1 MRLVSTSASPATHA
15 ATFPAQAATCPLQPH
30 AAEGMTQGP
39 AASDQRIEDATVAVD
54 GVSVRYGRLTALDS
68 VSLRVHEGE
77 IVCLLGPSGSGK
89 SSLLRV
95 IAGVERPS
103 GGRVLL
109 NGAEVAGPGAFVDPE
124 NRRVGMVFQDYALF
138 PHLTVAANVAFGL
151 RGVTR
156 VEADR
161 IVAAMLDRVGLARYA
176 GSYPHMLSGGE
187 RQRVALARA
196 LAPRPRVLLMDEPF
210 SSLDGQLRDQVRQQT
225 LELLRETGT
234 TTIVVTHDP
243 EEAMR
248 IADRVALLNKG
259 RIVQCGCAAELYS
272 CPATPFVARTF
283 GDVNEFR
290 GRCMNGRVTTA
301 LGTFPAPHLAEN
313 ACASVCIRPQ
323 HVRVAAQT
331 RGIHAH
337 VVRTACLGEV
347 DHVVLAV
354 DGCDRPVSL
363 RAFGRT
369 HLEPADSVF
378 LDVDPRDVMILPQD
392 AD

>member
-1 MRLVSTSASPATHA
+1 VAL
-15 ATFPAQAATCPLQPH
+15 
-30 AAEGMTQGP
+30 
-39 AASDQRIEDATVAVD
+39 RIDTVT
-54 GVSVRYGRLTALDS
+54 VRYGRLLALDR
-68 VSLRVHEGE
+68 VSIEVNDGE
-77 IVCLLGPSGSGK
+77 ILCLLGPSGSGK

-103 GGRVLL
+103 SGRVTL
-109 NGAEVAGPGAFVDPE
+109 NGAECAGPGAFIDPE

-151 RGVTR
+151 RGLGRAESDR
-156 VEADR
+156 V
-161 IVAAMLDRVGLARYA
+161 VSAMLGRVGLSQYA
-176 GSYPHMLSGGE
+176 SSHPHMLSGGE

-210 SSLDGQLRDQVRQQT
+210 SSLDGQLREQVRQQT

-234 TTIVVTHDP
+234 TTIVVTHEP

-248 IADRVALLNKG
+248 IADRVALLHKG

-272 CPATPFVARTF
+272 SPATPFVARTF

-290 GRCMNGRVTTA
+290 GTCLNGRITTA
-301 LGTFPAPHLAEN
+301 LGTFPAPNLAEN

-323 HVRVAAQT
+323 HVRLAART

-337 VVRTACLGEV
+337 VVRKACLGEI

-354 DGCDRPVSL
+354 DGCDRPVNL

-369 HLEPADSVF
+369 NLEPTDSVF
-378 LDVDPRDVMILPQD
+378 LDVDPNHVLILPQD